1 MANEENLK
9 IIRTESEARERG
21 RNGGIASGKARREK
35 KAIKDIVELVLQMPL
50 QEGKKTS
57 VENIKSL
64 ASAGG
69 KNISVQEALVLKLTQ
84 KALKGDIKA
93 LRLLLE
99 MAGQDPSQN
108 GSVPEPNEND
118 GLIDSIEE
126 AAKTVWQC
134 E

>member
-1 MANEENLK
+1 MANEQNLRPCEYK
-9 IIRTESEARERG
+9 LSQEEAKK
-21 RNGGIASGKARREK
+21 GGIASGKARRQK
-35 KAIKDIVELVLQMPL
+35 KAMKDIVELVLQMPL

-57 VENIKSL
+57 VESIKSL

>member
-9 IIRTESEARERG
+9 IIRTENEAREIG
-21 RNGGIASGKARREK
+21 RKGGIASGKARRQK
-35 KAIKDIVELVLQMPL
+35 KAMKDIVELVLQMPL

-57 VENIKSL
+57 VEKIKSL
-64 ASAGG
+64 ASANG
-69 KNISVQEALVLKLTQ
+69 KNISVQEALVLKTTQ

-99 MAGQDPSQN
+99 MAGQNPLQD
-108 GSVPEPNEND
+108 GYGDETEEND

-126 AAKTVWQC
+126 AAKLWQC
-134 E
+134 D

>member
-1 MANEENLK
+1 MANEQNLRPGEYK
-9 IIRTESEARERG
+9 LSQEEAKK
-21 RNGGIASGKARREK
+21 GGIASGKARRKK
-35 KAIKDIVELVLQMPL
+35 KAMKDIVELVLQMPL

-108 GSVPEPNEND
+108 GFVPEPNEND